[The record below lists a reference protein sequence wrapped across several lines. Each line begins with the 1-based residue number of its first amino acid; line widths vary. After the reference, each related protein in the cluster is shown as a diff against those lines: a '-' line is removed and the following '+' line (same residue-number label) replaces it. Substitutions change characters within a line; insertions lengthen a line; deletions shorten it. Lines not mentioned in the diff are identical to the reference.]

1 MLLINLNYIESKMIF
16 NSLGKEE
23 KYLRFFA
30 KKYTAANHH
39 DLATAGRRYN
49 KKALLQRL
57 QDTVSLKRVLC
68 RASTI

>member
-1 MLLINLNYIESKMIF
+1 MIF

-30 KKYTAANHH
+30 KKYTAAKHH

-49 KKALLQRL
+49 KKALLQRF
-57 QDTVSLKRVLC
+57 DTFEMKIFVFQFTPTEKVF
-68 RASTI
+68 